1 MGCGGGAA
9 SPEAARSG
17 VGARGGEFR
26 GEAGLLTKSLRSAA
40 EWQSDV
46 ARATKGFLR
55 HAQASSTWAL
65 ALYRSKR
72 RPRLIGLV
80 SYR

>member
-1 MGCGGGAA
+1 MGCGGGGAA
-9 SPEAARSG
+9 GPEALRRG

-46 ARATKGFLR
+46 ARATKGFL
-55 HAQASSTWAL
+55 ST
-65 ALYRSKR
+65 RR
-72 RPRLIGLV
+72 RPALGRLRLAGIKDG
-80 SYR
+80 RAHKKEG